1 MFEVMLRAKRWRTV
15 LLYGVSILLIVF
27 VLFPFYWVVRSSL
40 MGEEDL
46 FSRPI
51 VWFTSHPTLDNYRYV
66 FTGQIPTSYEVKGLM
81 RSRISQET
89 RYILSA
95 LKNSTVIAVFV
106 TLANLIFGTPAAY
119 VFARMRFRGSVKV
132 YQFILMSR
140 LLPAVAIAIPYY
152 LIIKWAGLLDT
163 YLGLILVYS
172 AVTLPFSVW
181 YLTLYF
187 RSVPASMEEAGLVD
201 GCTRLQALRF
211 VLAPVAAPGITAAA
225 AFAFMAVYN
234 EFLFGLMLTQTIK
247 SRTMPVLIAG
257 ISTNPDVSYALL
269 CVCITLAIIP
279 PVVLALVLRQYITR
293 GLLTTISK

>member
-1 MFEVMLRAKRWRTV
+1 MLKAKRLRPV
-15 LLYGVSILLIVF
+15 LLHLVSLLLVVF
-27 VLFPFYWVVRSSL
+27 IMFPFYWVFRSSL

-46 FSRPI
+46 FSRPP
-51 VWFTSHPTLDNYRYV
+51 VWFPRHPTLDNYRYV
-66 FTGQIPTSYEVKGLM
+66 FTGQIPTSYQVKGLM
-81 RSRISQET
+81 RSRVSQET
-89 RYILSA
+89 RYVVGA
-95 LKNSTVIAVFV
+95 LRNSTAVAAFV
-106 TLANLIFGTPAAY
+106 TLVNLICGSPAAY
-119 VFARMRFRGSVKV
+119 AFARTRFRGSAKV

-152 LIIKWAGLLDT
+152 LIVKWAGLLDT

-187 RSVPASMEEAGLVD
+187 RSIPASMEEAGLVD

-234 EFLFGLMLTQTIK
+234 EFLFGLMLTQTIR

-269 CVCITLAIIP
+269 CVCITLAILP
-279 PVVLALVLRQYITR
+279 PVILALILRAYITR